1 MTLLPKPLRLG
12 IITVEPHGWP
22 WSEVLSRMPD
32 IVLES
37 AWDYDLER
45 ARSFAQKYGIAHVA
59 QDVTEMLGKVDAV
72 LIAGGRRP
80 PTGDGI
86 WGEEP
91 DDHLRLSRPFL
102 EAGVPVLID
111 KPFADRIEDAVEM
124 VRLARRYRTPL
135 MSCSAMRYDS
145 EVQSLRE
152 IVADGGL
159 GRISGAVCM
168 IGTGVATMKWYVIH
182 IMEAVYAAFG
192 PGIETAFALPSHAP
206 IVVGVKEAPGAYG
219 LVFRWRDGRVVT
231 VLMVCDETD
240 AAVGKEQAGRPQRI
254 LWPTSTVIPP
264 YLPLHYNVRV
274 YGDMNYA
281 EIRPV
286 GKGCYRRKLEAFL
299 TMVRTG
305 KEAIPLEQML
315 ELTQAIV
322 LAERSIA
329 TGRPEALRPV
339 EELLAGV

>member
-1 MTLLPKPLRLG
+1 
-12 IITVEPHGWP
+12 
-22 WSEVLSRMPD
+22 MPD
-32 IVLES
+32 AAVTS
-37 AWDYDLER
+37 VWDYDQDR
-45 ARSFAQKYGIAHVA
+45 ARAFAKRYNIPGVA
-59 QDVTEMLGKVDAV
+59 GDTRDMLGQVDAV

-91 DDHLRLSRPFL
+91 DDHLLLSRPFL
-102 EAGVPVLID
+102 EAGMPVLID
-111 KPFADRIEDAVEM
+111 KPFADQVEDAVEM
-124 VRLARRYRTPL
+124 VRLARRHGALL

-145 EVQSLRE
+145 QVIALRD

-182 IMEAVYAAFG
+182 IMEAVYVAFG
-192 PGIETAFALPSHAP
+192 PGIETAFALPSAAP
-206 IVVGVKEAPGAYG
+206 VVVGKEGVPGAYG

-231 VLMVCDETD
+231 VLMVCDDTD
-240 AAVGKEQAGRPQRI
+240 AALSMEHQRRPPRI
-254 LWPTSTVIPP
+254 LWPTPTVVPP
-264 YLPLHYNVRV
+264 YLPLTYNIRV

-286 GKGCYRRKLEAFL
+286 GKGCYRRKLDAFL
-299 TMVRTG
+299 DMVRTG
-305 KEAIPLEQML
+305 KEAIPLEHMV

-322 LAERSIA
+322 AAERSLT
-329 TGRPEALRPV
+329 TGKPETLTPV
-339 EELLAGV
+339 AELLAST